1 MQPES
6 EFAGEREGYIFPANV
21 VVHTPDTHKPPKS
34 AFRYLGS
41 KLGQAVH
48 SRVLRRNWKEPASS
62 VILNTHHIVRDI
74 LRANH
79 IDVVVFTELSS
90 LALAPLVRR
99 LSLTAVRI
107 MDMHNVDHVL
117 IEQELAALSRPDAST
132 RTRFLRTASQLRERE
147 AGLFRNVE
155 MFWTTSEQ
163 DRYELNNL
171 NGGRIPGFVV
181 PNGVDVEMRPFDSR
195 AAKASSR
202 NVLFCGSLDYLPNRD
217 GLRWFYNEIWPK
229 IRNSVPDARLT
240 VVGRGAVESEFES
253 MRSDAS
259 VEFQGEVQDVL
270 PYYRAA
276 GVAVVPL
283 RLGSGTRLKIPE
295 AMSLGNPVVSTSLG
309 AMGLTVTNGADI
321 AIADDATEFASDV
334 VRLMTEPD
342 RFHSVRNSARK
353 LVDENYDWRVIG
365 QKINH
370 LIGELVPNDR

>member
-1 MQPES
+1 
-6 EFAGEREGYIFPANV
+6 
-21 VVHTPDTHKPPKS
+21 
-34 AFRYLGS
+34 
-41 KLGQAVH
+41 
-48 SRVLRRNWKEPASS
+48 
-62 VILNTHHIVRDI
+62 
-74 LRANH
+74 
-79 IDVVVFTELSS
+79 
-90 LALAPLVRR
+90 
-99 LSLTAVRI
+99 
-107 MDMHNVDHVL
+107 
-117 IEQELAALSRPDAST
+117 
-132 RTRFLRTASQLRERE
+132 
-147 AGLFRNVE
+147 
-155 MFWTTSEQ
+155 
-163 DRYELNNL
+163 
-171 NGGRIPGFVV
+171 
-181 PNGVDVEMRPFDSR
+181 
-195 AAKASSR
+195 
-202 NVLFCGSLDYLPNRD
+202 
-217 GLRWFYNEIWPK
+217 
-229 IRNSVPDARLT
+229 
-240 VVGRGAVESEFES
+240 